1 MMRAWLLAAFALC
14 VSALSPAGYA
24 LAAAPAYVACAEHL
38 QSPDPMWTSIANR
51 ICKSFRD
58 AAAAAPIRGTPEG
71 KAAFHQLYIDTF
83 NVAEMVKHVTP
94 QCIRQWGKYTQKQIR
109 RIVEK
114 EVFERI
120 ASFVLQRPSDFSS
133 DQKAGFLIGPL
144 GKRQGEL
151 QTKVVMSGQSD
162 VDITWNYVCEG
173 NDCEVVDITVLSA
186 SLSDQIKQSLQ
197 SRCHR

>member
-1 MMRAWLLAAFALC
+1 MRTWLFAALALC
-14 VSALSPAGYA
+14 AGALSPAAHA
-24 LAAAPAYVACAEHL
+24 LAAAPAYVPCAEHL
-38 QSPDPMWTSIANR
+38 QSPDPVWTSIANR

-58 AAAAAPIRGTPEG
+58 AAAAAPMRDTPEG
-71 KAAFHQLYIDTF
+71 KAALHQLYIDTF
-83 NVAEMVKHVTP
+83 NVTEMVKHVTP

-109 RIVEK
+109 KIVEK

-120 ASFVLQRPSDFSS
+120 SSFVVQSPSANNQQVS
-133 DQKAGFLIGPL
+133 FLIGPL

-151 QTKVVMSGQSD
+151 STKVVGTGQGD
-162 VDITWNYVCEG
+162 AEVIWNFVCEG
-173 NDCEVVDITVLSA
+173 DDCEVVDIGVLSA

>member
-1 MMRAWLLAAFALC
+1 MRTWLFAALALC
-14 VSALSPAGYA
+14 ASALLPAAHA
-24 LAAAPAYVACAEHL
+24 LAASPAYVPCAEHL
-38 QSPDPMWTSIANR
+38 QSPDPVWTSIANR

-58 AAAAAPIRGTPEG
+58 AAAAAPKRDTPEG

-83 NVAEMVKHVTP
+83 NVTEMVKHVTP

-109 RIVEK
+109 KIVEK

-120 ASFVLQRPSDFSS
+120 SSFVVERPSDFS
-133 DQKAGFLIGPL
+133 DGQKVSFLIGPL

-151 QTKVVMSGQSD
+151 QTKVVGTGQGD
-162 VDITWNYVCEG
+162 VDIVWNFVCEG
-173 NDCEVVDITVLSA
+173 DDCEVVDINVLSA
-186 SLSDQIKQSLQ
+186 SLSDQVKASLQ